1 MIDKW
6 LEREEDLLW
15 EMLEAGEIS
24 QEEYQGEINALY
36 REARGA
42 LEEEAQ
48 RAYDDVIGSWC
59 W

>member
-1 MIDKW
+1 MD
-6 LEREEDLLW
+6 REEDLLW

-42 LEEEAQ
+42 LGEEAQ